1 MNDNHTQVSEKLP
14 FEAPTMEK
22 LDVAMTEAGSLNSN
36 SADGLLGATYSS

>member
-22 LDVAMTEAGSLNSN
+22 LDVAMTEAGDTPGPSLPDFTSV
-36 SADGLLGATYSS
+36 YSS